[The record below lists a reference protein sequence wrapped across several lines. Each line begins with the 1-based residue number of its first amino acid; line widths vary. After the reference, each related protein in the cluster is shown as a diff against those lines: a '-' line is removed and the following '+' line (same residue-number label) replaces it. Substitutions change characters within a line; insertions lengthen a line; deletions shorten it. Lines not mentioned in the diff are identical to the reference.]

1 MAAEI
6 SSSRKTVEKAMR
18 ILNAFTQSRPEI
30 RVSEL
35 SRDLAVHKSVVSRLV
50 SELCRWQ
57 MLEQHSETRALRI
70 GVGAFRIGSLF
81 STHHSLARVA
91 APHVAGLA
99 ERTTHSAHV
108 SVLDGTQ
115 MLVVV
120 SVEGSQSLRMI
131 MRPGDRRFL
140 HATAAGKLFLA
151 FSDANLFE
159 AAINAPGLLAQT
171 DQTITQP
178 EILREQ
184 FPRIVRERI
193 ATNRGEHTVG
203 AGAVAAPILNERGR
217 MIAAIS
223 TVFPMVAVSAREEDS
238 IVRETRGAAARIMQD
253 FAANVATAAR
263 ISGHTESRKRRQ
275 S

>member
-1 MAAEI
+1 MPTDLTAP
-6 SSSRKTVEKAMR
+6 RKTVDKAMR

-35 SRDLAVHKSVVSRLV
+35 SRDLDMHKSVISRLV

-57 MLEQHSETRALRI
+57 MLEQNTETRALRI
-70 GVGAFRIGSLF
+70 GVGAFRVGSLF
-81 STHHSLARVA
+81 SSHLSLARVA

-140 HATAAGKLFLA
+140 HATAGGKLFLA
-151 FSDANLFE
+151 FSDATLFD
-159 AAINAPGLLAQT
+159 ATVNAPGLVAQN

-178 EILREQ
+178 QILRKQ
-184 FPRIVRERI
+184 FPRILREKI
-193 ATNRGEHTVG
+193 AVNRGEHTVG
-203 AGAVAAPILNERGR
+203 AGAVAAPILDERGR
-217 MIAAIS
+217 IIAAIS
-223 TVFPMVAVSAREEDS
+223 TVFPMVAVNAREEAS
-238 IVRETRGAAARIMQD
+238 IVRETRGAAARIMRD
-253 FAANVATAAR
+253 LTANAATAAPIFR
-263 ISGHTESRKRRQ
+263 QTENQKR
-275 S
+275 SEN